1 MSSCFQINFILNF
14 ILRTFGIFFSSLGVQ
29 NACCEFL
36 EQQLDPSNCLGI
48 RSFAETHGCEE
59 LRQAAE
65 KYILKHFVDLVDSEE
80 FLQLT
85 SEDVESLIKC
95 DNLTVSGITYLILV
109 LNCLIAEYIFYQKW
123 FQNFVCGGDT
133 L

>member
-1 MSSCFQINFILNF
+1 MAWTKQFFMSSCFQINFILNF
-14 ILRTFGIFFSSLGVQ
+14 ILRTFEIIFSSLGVQ

-36 EQQLDPSNCLGI
+36 EQQLDPTNCLGI

-95 DNLTVSGITYLILV
+95 DNLTVSGITYIILV
-109 LNCLIAEYIFYQKW
+109 LNYLIALYIFYQ
-123 FQNFVCGGDT
+123 
-133 L
+133 

>member
-14 ILRTFGIFFSSLGVQ
+14 ILRTFEIIFSSLGVQ

-59 LRQAAE
+59 LRNAAE

-95 DNLTVSGITYLILV
+95 DNLTVSGNTYIILV
-109 LNCLIAEYIFYQKW
+109 LNYII
-123 FQNFVCGGDT
+123 D